1 MNPGGYPMVLIPWCG
16 ACSATE
22 CVINQVIVGE

>member
-1 MNPGGYPMVLIPWCG
+1 MNPGAYLLVLIPKSS